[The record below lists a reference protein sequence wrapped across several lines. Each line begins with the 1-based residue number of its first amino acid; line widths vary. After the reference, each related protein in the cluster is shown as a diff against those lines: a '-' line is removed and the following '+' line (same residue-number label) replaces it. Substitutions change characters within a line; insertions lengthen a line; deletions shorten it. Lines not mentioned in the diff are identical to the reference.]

1 MIAIQAKA
9 KAEEALKE
17 RQTKER
23 QIMLDL
29 LMEQTQPDNE
39 IVQQYLKRESNQLE
53 KQLAKFKQE
62 KALEKEAKIKD
73 LESLRHRREE
83 ELKEKE
89 STLLNWEGRM

>member
-29 LMEQTQPDNE
+29 LMEQTHPDNE
-39 IVQQYLKRESNQLE
+39 IV
-53 KQLAKFKQE
+53 
-62 KALEKEAKIKD
+62 
-73 LESLRHRREE
+73 
-83 ELKEKE
+83 
-89 STLLNWEGRM
+89 